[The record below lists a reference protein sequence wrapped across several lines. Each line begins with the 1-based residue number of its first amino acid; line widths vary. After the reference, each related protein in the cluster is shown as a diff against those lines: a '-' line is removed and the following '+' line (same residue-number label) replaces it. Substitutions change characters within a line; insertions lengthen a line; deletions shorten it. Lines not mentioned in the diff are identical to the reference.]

1 MQLTKIKILSD
12 KNKIEN
18 WRPKMK
24 MKMKTL
30 IQ

>member
-24 MKMKTL
+24 MKTL